1 MGMIKIPSKAINHFN
16 DNYNEIFKSGNLS
29 EGNWNKK
36 LGELFIDY
44 TKSDFSIPFSSNGSG
59 ILAVL
64 MLLKKHRGFK
74 NIFIQSNTMYGVKTI
89 AITSGLKFLDT
100 VPCSLPSLMP
110 SIKQFEDYISKLKN
124 PKECVFLITHIGG
137 IVNPDIK
144 KISKLC
150 KEKGIALVEDC
161 AHSLGSTLNGKHS
174 GTFGIAGI
182 YSLYATKSV
191 MAGEGGIVITDDEK
205 LGYQLSKFQMYD
217 RFDQIE
223 EICCNFRIS
232 ELQALFSYSVCQYID
247 DIIINKSKIADK
259 YIKVC
264 KEREIDYVDPYS
276 NGQRGNHYKFTSFIP

>member
-1 MGMIKIPSKAINHFN
+1 
-16 DNYNEIFKSGNLS
+16 
-29 EGNWNKK
+29 
-36 LGELFIDY
+36 
-44 TKSDFSIPFSSNGSG
+44 
-59 ILAVL
+59 
-64 MLLKKHRGFK
+64 
-74 NIFIQSNTMYGVKTI
+74 MYGVKTI

-182 YSLYATKSV
+182 YSLYATS
-191 MAGEGGIVITDDEK
+191 GIVMKTWISIIKSKCMID
-205 LGYQLSKFQMYD
+205 LSN
-217 RFDQIE
+217 RVLN
-223 EICCNFRIS
+223 C

-247 DIIINKSKIADK
+247 DIIINKQNSW
-259 YIKVC
+259 
-264 KEREIDYVDPYS
+264 
-276 NGQRGNHYKFTSFIP
+276 